1 MYIHL
6 FIERKRKRE
15 EGRDEGR
22 KEGKENGR
30 DGKVVVGGGG
40 ERERVGEEMTEIIS
54 S

>member
-30 DGKVVVGGGG
+30 GGGG
-40 ERERVGEEMTEIIS
+40 EERERESWRGND
-54 S
+54 